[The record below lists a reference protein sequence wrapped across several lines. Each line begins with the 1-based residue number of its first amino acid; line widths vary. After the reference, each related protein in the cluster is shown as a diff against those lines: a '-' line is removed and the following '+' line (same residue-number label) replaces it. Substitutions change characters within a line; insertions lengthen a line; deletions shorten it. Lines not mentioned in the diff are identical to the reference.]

1 MAGSDIMSQITE
13 VTANSINIALV
24 IILLAVGYIL
34 KAKIKAVKNSDIPVY
49 LIVIGVIISF
59 LMEIPFT
66 GGIDPINVV
75 VRGIASAIAAS
86 IVYDKYKDV
95 KIGRL
100 DALDKTGVEV
110 PNNRHDDED
119 NAK

>member
-1 MAGSDIMSQITE
+1 MAGSDIISQITD
-13 VTANSINIALV
+13 VTVSSINIALV
-24 IILLAVGYIL
+24 IILLAMGYIL

-49 LIVIGVIISF
+49 LIVIGVIISI
-59 LMEIPFT
+59 LMEIPFS
-66 GGIDPINVV
+66 GKIDMIDII

-100 DALDKTGVEV
+100 DVLDKTEAEA
-110 PNNRHDDED
+110 PDKHDDED
-119 NAK
+119 SAK

>member
-1 MAGSDIMSQITE
+1 MVVSDIISQITE
-13 VTANSINIALV
+13 VTANSINVALV
-24 IILLAVGYIL
+24 IILLAIGYIL

-49 LIVIGVIISF
+49 LIVIGVVISI
-59 LMEIPFT
+59 LMEIPFS
-66 GGIDPINVV
+66 GKVDLINII

-100 DALDKTGVEV
+100 DALDKTEEEA
-110 PNNRHDDED
+110 PDKHDDED
-119 NAK
+119 SAE